1 MIITDDLDNRE
12 VATGRDRTRELCRRA
27 EPGLRPARTSVSAD
41 ARQCVRPRRTQFHAA
56 LRQLEADEIQ
66 RSEKPVNGT
75 HLWDSQ
81 MSFQF
86 AAALKA
92 MYYFVRALN
101 DAVYTA
107 LLEAKGYRAGA
118 YSSMHACAT
127 KAGNPI
133 RPLIEQALPD
143 YFEWFADFRDIR
155 NHMKLGAWTAFGF
168 RGSVGSTQM
177 RVILQN
183 VDDAK
188 RYVSSE
194 RESSLVD
201 VSRCLTQSA
210 SLV

>member
-1 MIITDDLDNRE
+1 MR
-12 VATGRDRTRELCRRA
+12 
-27 EPGLRPARTSVSAD
+27 VSA
-41 ARQCVRPRRTQFHAA
+41 CVRDALSFMPL

-66 RSEKPVNGT
+66 RSEKQVNGIPP
-75 HLWDSQ
+75 WDSQ

-101 DAVYTA
+101 DAVYAA
-107 LLEAKGYRAGA
+107 LLEAKGHRARA

-155 NHMKLGAWTAFGF
+155 NHMKLGALTAFGF
-168 RGSVGSTQM
+168 RGPVGSTQM

-188 RYVSSE
+188 RYVSSG
-194 RESSLVD
+194 RELSLVD

-210 SLV
+210 RLLQCAANFIGHTAQA

>member
-1 MIITDDLDNRE
+1 
-12 VATGRDRTRELCRRA
+12 
-27 EPGLRPARTSVSAD
+27 
-41 ARQCVRPRRTQFHAA
+41 
-56 LRQLEADEIQ
+56 
-66 RSEKPVNGT
+66 
-75 HLWDSQ
+75 
-81 MSFQF
+81 
-86 AAALKA
+86 
-92 MYYFVRALN
+92 
-101 DAVYTA
+101 

-188 RYVSSE
+188 RYVSSG

-210 SLV
+210 RLLQFAADVIGHTAQAESRARPNKRIEPTRRLSGTIMSPRHAAHHDVRLTARG